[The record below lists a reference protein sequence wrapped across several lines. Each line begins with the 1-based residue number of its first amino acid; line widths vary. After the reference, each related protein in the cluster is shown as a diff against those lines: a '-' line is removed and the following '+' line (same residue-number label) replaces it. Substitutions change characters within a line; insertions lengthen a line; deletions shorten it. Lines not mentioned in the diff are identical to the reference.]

1 MRATN
6 CELSAAPCPCARDV
20 LASLANESGI
30 RQSVLTGNLR
40 EVARIKLEVF
50 DLDGYL
56 DLASGAYG
64 DDDSD
69 RPKLVS
75 LAQRRAGERTGVVF
89 GSDATVLVGDRAV
102 AKKGLIFF
110 PPDKKVLAAV
120 RQALAGQ
127 AGDRV

>member
-50 DLDGYL
+50 DLAGYF
-56 DLASGAYG
+56 DLASGDYG

-69 RPKLVS
+69 RPKLVA
-75 LAQRRAGERTGVVF
+75 LAQQRAGERASVTLENY
-89 GSDATVLVGDRAV
+89 ATVLVRDTPKDV
-102 AKKGLIFF
+102 ETGLR
-110 PPDKKVLAAV
+110 PVC
-120 RQALAGQ
+120 G
-127 AGDRV
+127 